1 MKHESFEQG
10 SSEWHEFR
18 KTRIGASDAP
28 IICGLSPWSS
38 SLQLWMEKL
47 GKVAAKDLSE
57 NFAVQRG
64 VRLEP
69 VVRGMASIKL
79 DCDFE
84 PAVFTDDERPYMMAS
99 LDLWNEE
106 KQWMGEIKVGNK
118 ADHARLKEDDPSTVP
133 EKYYAQL
140 QQQMYVVKPKRAF
153 YCSYWIE
160 KGKDENKGD
169 LKIVE
174 VFPDQKF
181 IEAYLPILDAFNECV
196 IKDIPPEAVQIK
208 P

>member
-10 SSEWHEFR
+10 SSEWHDFR

-47 GKVAAKDLSE
+47 GKVPAKDLSD

-84 PAVFTDDERPYMMAS
+84 PAIFTDDERPYMMAS

-106 KQWMGEIKVGNK
+106 KRWMGEIKVGGK
-118 ADHARLKEDDPSTVP
+118 ADHDRLDPEDPTTVP
-133 EKYYAQL
+133 KKYYAQL
-140 QQQMYVVKPKRAF
+140 QQQMYVVKPERAF
-153 YCSYWIE
+153 YCSYHIT
-160 KGKDENKGD
+160 KGHDEMKGD

-174 VFPDQKF
+174 VYPDPEF
-181 IEAYLPILDAFNECV
+181 IAKYLPLLDTFNECL
-196 IKDIPPEAVQIK
+196 KNDIPPTAVKID